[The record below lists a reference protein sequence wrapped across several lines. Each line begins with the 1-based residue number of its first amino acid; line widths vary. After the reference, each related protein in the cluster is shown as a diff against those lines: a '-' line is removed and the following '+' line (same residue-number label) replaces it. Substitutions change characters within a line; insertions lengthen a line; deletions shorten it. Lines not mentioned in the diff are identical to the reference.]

1 MGKVGM
7 FLPLADGRMR
17 SRILNSLRVC
27 SWCARL
33 GSIITWCLDRRHVVQ
48 GLSEKKDLMQAL
60 LVIGWERNAG
70 RDYLYNFLMQSL
82 PTH

>member
-1 MGKVGM
+1 M
-7 FLPLADGRMR
+7 
-17 SRILNSLRVC
+17 
-27 SWCARL
+27 
-33 GSIITWCLDRRHVVQ
+33 VQ